1 MPPYASTCVKP
12 RANCP
17 TRLEGGTRLAALE
30 AASVEDASSLFL
42 EQMIMHHTGA
52 IGEAQQEP
60 DNGENADARELA
72 SPRAA
77 GGRISTSAR

>member
-1 MPPYASTCVKP
+1 
-12 RANCP
+12 
-17 TRLEGGTRLAALE
+17 
-30 AASVEDASSLFL
+30 VEDASSLFL